1 MILTLYDNIIIEYKD
16 VVFLTIQGVFMK
28 NLKMLFL
35 SALAIV
41 ASISAVDLQQLTEK
55 DVAAMQKA
63 EQSLYNVINN
73 CDKADGNHQL
83 RMNDLRDNTW
93 DLSVSRFNHILRL
106 QFEQDVSVDVEEILD
121 DVFVARFAQLYGKY
135 NKSHYLCND
144 CREIAAFVVGANF
157 DFSKAE
163 KEGKGDMLVIDFVEE
178 KNKTRAGR

>member
-1 MILTLYDNIIIEYKD
+1 VYYWYIFSTAGRMM
-16 VVFLTIQGVFMK
+16 FMK
-28 NLKMLFL
+28 SSKVLFL
-35 SALAIV
+35 STLAIV
-41 ASISAVDLQQLTEK
+41 ASVSAVDLQQLTEK
-55 DVAAMQKA
+55 DLCAMHKA

-73 CDKADGNHQL
+73 CDKADGNHKS

-93 DLSVSRFNHILRL
+93 GLSVSQFNNILRL
-106 QFEQDVSVDVEEILD
+106 QFDQDVSVEGEEILD
-121 DVFVARFAQLYGKY
+121 DVFVARFVQLYAKY